1 MIVMKGGSIIFR
13 FRICS
18 VIAAVALLAAA
29 GGCGDGKQIENEQ
42 AHRKTGLERIDQGD
56 YEGAVNA
63 FDQALQERVG
73 MVSNLEE
80 DINFYK
86 AYAQI
91 ESGKNA
97 DAVETYSAII
107 EYDKKNAD
115 AYYLRGCAYMS
126 AGQAEDAAA
135 DFKKAADYEKDNGQ
149 MYAGI
154 YEQLV
159 MAGLLDDAAGYLEQ
173 GLKMKGDSAAACLSR
188 GRLYF
193 ISGDYEKAES
203 ELNAALD
210 KKEVAANLYLG
221 RVFQVQGRNEDA
233 KSYYEAYLE
242 ENPNDSKVLYELGQI
257 AFENEDYEQAILWFE
272 EGMACKNVMNKR
284 EIWAGKIA
292 ALEYM
297 GNFDSAKQEMEVYL
311 ESYPNDSAAQREY
324 LFLKTR

>member
-18 VIAAVALLAAA
+18 VIAAAALFAAA
-29 GGCGDGKQIENEQ
+29 GGCGDGKQIEREQ
-42 AHRKTGLERIDQGD
+42 AHRKTGLECIDQGD
-56 YEGAVNA
+56 YEGAVKA

-73 MVSNLEE
+73 IVSNLEE

-221 RVFQVQGRNEDA
+221 RVFQAQGRKEDA

-311 ESYPNDSAAQREY
+311 ESYPNDGAAQREY

>member
-1 MIVMKGGSIIFR
+1 LIVMKGGSIIFR

-73 MVSNLEE
+73 IVSNLEE

-257 AFENEDYEQAILWFE
+257 AFENEDYE
-272 EGMACKNVMNKR
+272 
-284 EIWAGKIA
+284 
-292 ALEYM
+292 
-297 GNFDSAKQEMEVYL
+297 
-311 ESYPNDSAAQREY
+311 
-324 LFLKTR
+324 

>member
-1 MIVMKGGSIIFR
+1 MRLMKDTGAVCRRWVCG
-13 FRICS
+13 
-18 VIAAVALLAAA
+18 AAAACILAA
-29 GGCGDGKQIENEQ
+29 GGCGDEKQIEKEQ
-42 AHRKTGLERIDQGD
+42 AYRQTGLERMDQED
-56 YEGAVNA
+56 YEGAIKA

-73 MVSNLEE
+73 IVSNLEE

-86 AYAQI
+86 AHAQM
-91 ESGKNA
+91 ETGKIA
-97 DAVETYSAII
+97 DAIATYSAII

-126 AGQAEDAAA
+126 AGQPDDAAA
-135 DFKKAADYEKDNGQ
+135 DFEHAAEYEKDNGQ

-159 MAGLLDDAAGYLEQ
+159 MAGLLDEAAGYLEQ
-173 GLKMKGDSAAACLSR
+173 GLKMKGDSASAYLSR

-210 KKEVAANLYLG
+210 KKETAANLYLG
-221 RVFQVQGRNEDA
+221 RVFQAQGKNEEA

-257 AFENEDYEQAILWFE
+257 AFENEDYEQAIAWFE
-272 EGMACKNVMNKR
+272 EGMACKNIINKR
-284 EIWAGKIA
+284 ELWAGKIA
-292 ALEYM
+292 ALEHM

-311 ESYPNDSAAQREY
+311 ESYPNDGAAQREY